1 MSTVTTLDTLT
12 EVFRDVFD
20 DDSLVINDSTSAE
33 DIPDWDS
40 QNHVQLILAVEQRFG
55 IRFRTAEIETLKNV
69 GDLVALIDRKVAHAG
84 S

>member
-1 MSTVTTLDTLT
+1 MSNASTLGVLT

-20 DDSLVINDSTSAE
+20 DDSLVISNSTSAE
-33 DIPDWDS
+33 EIPDWDS
-40 QNHVQLILAVEQRFG
+40 QNHVQLILAIEQRFR
-55 IRFRTAEIETLKNV
+55 IRFRTAEIETLKSV